1 MAKQKRV
8 NPARRP
14 LSEAALKDAKARYTS
29 AGLNVGIELM
39 LWVLIDKH
47 DAPLEDVQQLLNEM
61 IDVADVAD
69 SITKGY
75 VDLRDIEKTLLEEY
89 NVEVE
94 LDTFALLRR
103 RS

>member
-1 MAKQKRV
+1 MAKPRRV

-14 LSEAALKDAKARYTS
+14 LSEAALKDAKARYTA

-47 DAPLEDVQQLLNEM
+47 DAPLDDVQRLLREM
-61 IDVADVAD
+61 VDVAD

-89 NVEVE
+89 GVEVE
-94 LDTFALLRR
+94 LDICALLRR
-103 RS
+103 RT

>member
-14 LSEAALKDAKARYTS
+14 LSEAALKDAKARYTA

-61 IDVADVAD
+61 IDVAD

-75 VDLRDIEKTLLEEY
+75 VDLRDIERTLLEEY

-103 RS
+103 RT

>member
-1 MAKQKRV
+1 MAKQRRV

-14 LSEAALKDAKARYTS
+14 LSETALKEAKARYTS

-47 DAPLEDVQQLLNEM
+47 DAPLDDIQQLLNEM
-61 IDVADVAD
+61 TDVAD
-69 SITKGY
+69 SIAKGY
-75 VDLRDIEKTLLEEY
+75 IDLHDIEKTLRAEY

-103 RS
+103 RT

>member
-39 LWVLIDKH
+39 L
-47 DAPLEDVQQLLNEM
+47 
-61 IDVADVAD
+61 
-69 SITKGY
+69 
-75 VDLRDIEKTLLEEY
+75 
-89 NVEVE
+89 
-94 LDTFALLRR
+94 
-103 RS
+103 

>member
-47 DAPLEDVQQLLNEM
+47 DAPLEDVQQLLN
-61 IDVADVAD
+61 
-69 SITKGY
+69 
-75 VDLRDIEKTLLEEY
+75 
-89 NVEVE
+89 
-94 LDTFALLRR
+94 
-103 RS
+103 